1 MLLHVNVNVNFNLKV
16 NVSRSR
22 SHSMSLTAIQ
32 WQPSNVNDKKA
43 LLLFVHPQHHVVC
56 SIVTSVMQNGFP
68 PKNNFWIQTG
78 VWAGSFQD
86 FPGARF
92 HWVNMCRI
100 IFALL
105 LGRGEM
111 QCIPSWWSIWQ
122 LQPLWF
128 LRIRKRVLNAWKSLT
143 PNQSLPQGLE
153 SKGFLPSKIQRAG
166 KTPKWLGFSK
176 GWTPPFKYGLS
187 LFGHQFVRF
196 LGYNLVSFPDHL
208 NVWKLLLVSI
218 AKHRAVRSGQQPAK
232 LCFPFSLPCP
242 GESRPNTPHHGNP
255 KTFIFRGYAP
265 YFGV

>member
-32 WQPSNVNDKKA
+32 WQPSNVNDKNA

-111 QCIPSWWSIWQ
+111 QYIHHYFI
-122 LQPLWF
+122 
-128 LRIRKRVLNAWKSLT
+128 VSLV
-143 PNQSLPQGLE
+143 G
-153 SKGFLPSKIQRAG
+153 
-166 KTPKWLGFSK
+166 
-176 GWTPPFKYGLS
+176 
-187 LFGHQFVRF
+187 
-196 LGYNLVSFPDHL
+196 D
-208 NVWKLLLVSI
+208 
-218 AKHRAVRSGQQPAK
+218 VRSVLYKWIEIPGKCYLHITWKFQICPRHES
-232 LCFPFSLPCP
+232 SLHRCC
-242 GESRPNTPHHGNP
+242 RV
-255 KTFIFRGYAP
+255 FRTLHTRQGFCDALLR
-265 YFGV
+265 F